1 MAITT
6 LILIIVILIAVIFII
21 RIISKVIAKNK
32 AEGKSN
38 KKIYIAIISVILI
51 IALTPST
58 IIFIQRQIAINRIVG
73 EWRAMGETLE
83 FQRRDR
89 RMYANNSFAGNWSL
103 NRSRLTFYFLDNTT
117 ETVSV
122 QFENNNNWLVII
134 ERIDGIQ
141 YRTTF
146 NRRN

>member
-1 MAITT
+1 MPIGAIPIIILALLTIP
-6 LILIIVILIAVIFII
+6 LGAYLII
-21 RIISKVIAKNK
+21 RKISKNK

-58 IIFIQRQIAINRIVG
+58 IIVIQRQIAINRIVG
-73 EWRAMGETLE
+73 EWHAMGETLE

-103 NRSRLTFYFLDNTT
+103 NRSQLTFYFLDNTR

-134 ERIDGIQ
+134 ERIDGTQ